1 MNTAFKGFG
10 PLSPN
15 SKQKQH
21 ERALVASRTKQV
33 PHYAK
38 RGAPPVIGRAAKR
51 ANKKKAGPVGHNR
64 ILAAIGKVVP
74 CRKWGG
80 WSGDGGDFERGVYGL
95 VNARQVPAPKKVH
108 VCTAVWNSLGFRSLI
123 SGAEQ
128 QKTMYHA
135 VAPNNH
141 QSWV

>member
-1 MNTAFKGFG
+1 
-10 PLSPN
+10 
-15 SKQKQH
+15 
-21 ERALVASRTKQV
+21 
-33 PHYAK
+33 
-38 RGAPPVIGRAAKR
+38 VIGRAKQRAK
-51 ANKKKAGPVGHNR
+51 KKKAGPISHNK

-95 VNARQVPAPKKVH
+95 VNARQVPAPKKLH
-108 VCTAVWNSLGFRSLI
+108 VYTAVWNSLGFRSLV

-135 VAPNNH
+135 VVLSLRYKIKPSTFGKQPYFGMLGPKSDILVMRKAHERSCARVTAP
-141 QSWV
+141 VRAA